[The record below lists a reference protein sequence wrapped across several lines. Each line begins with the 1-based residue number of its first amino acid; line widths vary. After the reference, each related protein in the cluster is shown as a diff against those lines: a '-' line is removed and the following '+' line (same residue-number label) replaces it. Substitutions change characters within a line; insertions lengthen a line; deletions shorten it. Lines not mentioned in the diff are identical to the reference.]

1 MRRRELLTATA
12 ATLCSV
18 GAPRSGLAQ
27 AVNTKPSF
35 VVADMHSHF
44 GMFLPRPFGL
54 DMNAKMREAGIGL
67 FAWAIVD
74 DRPWTGWSQTAR
86 TTRQTR
92 SPKSGDVWAH
102 FEKQFID
109 AGKRLA
115 VWKLPM
121 LLTKAD
127 LDQAAK
133 GEPTVLLAAE
143 AANFLEGD
151 IRRLQIAYD
160 LGLRHT
166 QLVHF
171 MKSVVGDLQTSEPEF
186 GGLSKFGVEV
196 VNQCNQTGILIDLAH
211 GSASLVDAALEVS
224 NKPMVWSHSWI
235 HEHGAGERSWQL
247 ELHVA
252 RALTPTSARS
262 IAKKGGVVG
271 LWNSLQQRDPSY
283 PIKNTA
289 SYADEMMR
297 MCDLIGPEH
306 VAFGTDL
313 EGVYPGRL
321 MTGYDD
327 LRDVVE
333 NLLKRGISESV
344 LRGIFFDN
352 YARVLRASLAS

>member
-1 MRRRELLTATA
+1 MRRRQLLVSGSAALCGLGANGFATSQPA
-12 ATLCSV
+12 
-18 GAPRSGLAQ
+18 
-27 AVNTKPSF
+27 TKPTF

-74 DRPWTGWSQTAR
+74 DRPWTGWSQSAR
-86 TTRQTR
+86 TNQQTR
-92 SPKSGDVWAH
+92 TPKAGDVWAH
-102 FEKQFID
+102 FEKQFVE

-115 VWKLPM
+115 DWKLPM

-127 LDQAAK
+127 LDRAMA

-151 IRRLQIAYD
+151 IGRLQVAYD
-160 LGLRHT
+160 MGLRHT

-171 MKSVVGDLQTSEPEF
+171 IKSALGDLQTAEPQH
-186 GGLSKFGVEV
+186 GGLSKFGAQVIE
-196 VNQCNQTGILIDLAH
+196 QCNQKGILVDLAH
-211 GSASLVDAALEVS
+211 GSAALVDAALEVS
-224 NKPMVWSHSWI
+224 SKPMVWSHSWI
-235 HEHGAGERSWQL
+235 HDHGAADNSWQQ
-247 ELHVA
+247 ELYIA
-252 RALTPTSARS
+252 RALAPTSARK

-271 LWNSLQQRDPSY
+271 LWNSLQPRDPSY
-283 PIKNTA
+283 PIKNTR

-297 MCDLIGPEH
+297 MCDLVGPEH

-327 LRDVVE
+327 LRAVVDD
-333 NLLKRGISESV
+333 LLKRGISETV

-352 YARVLRASLAS
+352 YARVLRACLAS